1 MTLEILADRR
11 SPANA
16 VVTDPGGRMSSAEAK
31 LQKLTLSQAS
41 DIVVTADHDRLRQ
54 ILVNVS
60 VSTSNSQGVTWG
72 EICVRDTGPGS
83 AADEQ
88 EAVFEAYYRSPVTAR
103 APGVGLSLAISRSLL
118 EQMGGML
125 MLQSQP
131 GAGSAFTIRL
141 PAIVT
146 TAS

>member
-1 MTLEILADRR
+1 
-11 SPANA
+11 
-16 VVTDPGGRMSSAEAK
+16 
-31 LQKLTLSQAS
+31 
-41 DIVVTADHDRLRQ
+41 
-54 ILVNVS
+54 
-60 VSTSNSQGVTWG
+60 
-72 EICVRDTGPGS
+72 
-83 AADEQ
+83 
-88 EAVFEAYYRSPVTAR
+88 VTAR